1 MSRSRP
7 WALRAILAS
16 AALAV
21 GATAFV
27 VSTTGVLAG
36 SASAAPVSV
45 VGMAPTPSGTG
56 FWLASSDGAVAP
68 VGDATALGSMSGSR
82 LNFPIVGISATST
95 GRGYWL
101 VASDGGIFS
110 FGDAKFL
117 GSTGGMRLNQPIV
130 GMAATPASRG
140 YWLVASDGGIF
151 SFGDAKFLGS
161 AGNLKLVQPITAM
174 TATASGNGYWLTAD
188 DGGIFS
194 FGDAKFLGSGGGQPR
209 ADTIVGMASSV
220 SGRGYWLVSQGGA
233 VLAYGDAANLGS
245 AAVGAPVVG
254 IMRQPTSNGYV
265 VAVADGTARAFGG
278 STPIPSA
285 APIPTPV
292 PSPGAAPAPVSIE
305 SQIAADIVAR
315 INEERAARGLS
326 PLVWDHSL
334 GALAAD
340 WSRTMASTGSFVHR
354 DLSAAM
360 TVTGISGRF
369 EGLGENIAW
378 ASGGAMSSGRIHSML
393 MNSSSH
399 RVNILQPGFDTVGV
413 AVTCINGKIYATEN
427 FGRVASSPAPGY
439 AAGTPPLQPVVRN
452 DSTGPAC

>member
-1 MSRSRP
+1 MPRPRP
-7 WALRAILAS
+7 WALRALLTV
-16 AALAV
+16 AALAIS
-21 GATAFV
+21 ATAFV
-27 VSTTGVLAG
+27 VSTTDVLAG

-56 FWLASSDGAVAP
+56 FWLASSDGTVTP
-68 VGDATALGSMSGSR
+68 VGDASALGSMSGKT

-110 FGDAKFL
+110 FGDARFL

-130 GMAATPASRG
+130 GMAATPTGRG

-151 SFGDAKFLGS
+151 SFGDAKFQGS

-174 TATASGNGYWLTAD
+174 TSTASGNGYWLTAD

-194 FGDAKFLGSGGGQPR
+194 FGDAKFLGSGGGQTR
-209 ADTIVGMASSV
+209 ADAIVGMASSA

-245 AAVGAPVVG
+245 VAVGAPVVG
-254 IMRQPTSNGYV
+254 IMRQPVSNGYV
-265 VAVADGTARAFGG
+265 VAVADGSARAFGG
-278 STPIPSA
+278 STPIPTAPPIPA
-285 APIPTPV
+285 AP
-292 PSPGAAPAPVSIE
+292 SPAPAPASIE

-315 INEERAARGLS
+315 INEERATRGLS
-326 PLVWDHSL
+326 PLAWDQSL
-334 GALAAD
+334 GALAGD

-354 DLSAAM
+354 DLNAAM

-378 ASGGAMSSGRIHSML
+378 ASGGALSSGRIHSML

-399 RVNILQPGFDTVGV
+399 RVNILQPGFDTIGV
-413 AVTCINGKIYATEN
+413 AVTCVNGKIYATEN
-427 FGRVASSPAPGY
+427 FGRVSSSPAPGY
-439 AAGTPPLQPVVRN
+439 AAGIPPLQPVVRN